1 MLYREIA
8 TGRDAFMSWSGD
20 PNVVINGNRDPR
32 PDANCIFTPAGEPS
46 KSKRDLYRSMEN
58 YQCLFLAYFR

>member
-20 PNVVINGNRDPR
+20 PNVVVNGNRDPR
-32 PDANCIFTPAGEPS
+32 PDANCIFTPTGEPS
-46 KSKRDLYRSMEN
+46 
-58 YQCLFLAYFR
+58 